1 MANRRMISKD
11 IVYNSDFIKLS
22 AQAQALYMHLMLS
35 ADDDGFTNEVSTCMF
50 RAHAIP
56 VDLEQLILARFIHQF
71 HDGVVVITHWGM
83 QNSIRKDRYT
93 PTIYQ
98 EDLKALE
105 QCDGKYLLGCDIPNG
120 NQMATSDCHSIG
132 KVSLGEFST
141 IVSNETNIHC
151 PFTKDVIDYL
161 NLKTGSNYK
170 HTTKATSIG
179 KVSLGEFSTIVSN
192 ETNIHC
198 PFTKDVID
206 YLNLKTGS
214 NYKHT
219 TKATIK
225 YINARY
231 KEGFSLDDFK
241 HVIDVKCNQWIND
254 PKMKQYLRPETL
266 FSTKF
271 ESYLNQQEVHTFQGL
286 PDLKSNAP
294 AKVLTPEEI
303 EEENNKHYDF

>member
-132 KVSLGEFST
+132 KVSLGESST
-141 IVSNETNIHC
+141 IVSIETNIHC
-151 PFTKDVIDYL
+151 PFAKDVINYL

-170 HTTKATSIG
+170 HTTKAT
-179 KVSLGEFSTIVSN
+179 
-192 ETNIHC
+192 
-198 PFTKDVID
+198 
-206 YLNLKTGS
+206 LK
-214 NYKHT
+214 H
-219 TKATIK
+219 
-225 YINARY
+225 INARY

-241 HVIDVKCNQWIND
+241 RVIDTKTKQWIND
-254 PKMKQYLRPETL
+254 PKFKKFLRPETL
-266 FSTKF
+266 FSTHF
-271 ESYLNQQEVHTFQGL
+271 EGYLNEQETHMFQGL

-294 AKVLTPEEI
+294 AKMLTPEEI

>member
-170 HTTKATSIG
+170 HTTKAT
-179 KVSLGEFSTIVSN
+179 
-192 ETNIHC
+192 
-198 PFTKDVID
+198 
-206 YLNLKTGS
+206 
-214 NYKHT
+214 
-219 TKATIK
+219 IK